1 MVVLTELY
9 TRICCPKNCGRF
21 RAQALNSAVQEA
33 KSCVYLRTRKK
44 KKIDKPAGTTSGQ
57 QMDRQI
63 KPTSLNWDETVCG
76 HTLFMWQGVHIM
88 FAMAAHKTVAFS

>member
-1 MVVLTELY
+1 MLSKKLRQVSRAGFEFCRPGGQKL
-9 TRICCPKNCGRF
+9 RISSY
-21 RAQALNSAVQEA
+21 QDQ
-33 KSCVYLRTRKK
+33 KK
-44 KKIDKPAGTTSGQ
+44 KKRLDKPAGTTSEGQ